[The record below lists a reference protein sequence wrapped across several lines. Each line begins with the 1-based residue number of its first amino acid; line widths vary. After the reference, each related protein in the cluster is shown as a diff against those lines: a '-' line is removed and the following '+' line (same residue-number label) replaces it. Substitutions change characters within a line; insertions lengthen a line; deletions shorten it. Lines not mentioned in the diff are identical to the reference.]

1 MADRRKL
8 MVTGCNG
15 QLGRAL
21 QKVYAD
27 SKEYEYVGTDVDQLD
42 ITDADAVYRYIGELK
57 PYAIINCAAYTNVDG
72 CEKNEDTAYR
82 INAVGPRNLAVAAED
97 FGAKLVHI
105 STDYVFPGNGT
116 DPYTEDMTP
125 APCSAYGRT
134 KLAGEEFVKAFS
146 RHYFI
151 IRTAWLYG
159 EGKNFVRT
167 MLALSEKNDTIG
179 IVNDQLGNPTSA
191 SELARVISLLLPT
204 CGYGIYHGTCEGI
217 CSWAEFTEEIFR
229 LAGKGTKVDRISS
242 AEYKRRFPE
251 SADRPAYSALDNRM
265 LRLTTEIRF
274 KDWKEAIAE
283 YLKEEGV
290 C

>member
-1 MADRRKL
+1 MAERKKL

-15 QLGRAL
+15 QLGHAL
-21 QKVYAD
+21 AKIYTE
-27 SKEYEYVGTDVDQLD
+27 STEYEYIGTDVEELD
-42 ITDADAVYRYIGELK
+42 ITDSEAVYAYVGELK

-72 CEKNEDTAYR
+72 CEKNEDLAYR
-82 INAVGPRNLAVAAED
+82 INAIGARNLAVAAED
-97 FGAKLVHI
+97 HGAKLVHI

-116 DPYTEDMTP
+116 DPYTEDMAT

-134 KLAGEEFVKAFS
+134 KLAGEEAVKAFS

-151 IRTAWLYG
+151 LRTAWLYG

-179 IVNDQLGNPTSA
+179 VVNDQLGNPTSA
-191 SELARVISLLLPT
+191 AELARVISLLLP
-204 CGYGIYHGTCEGI
+204 GNAYGVYHATCEGI
-217 CSWAEFTEEIFR
+217 CSWAEFAEEIFR
-229 LAGKGTKVDRISS
+229 LAGKTTKVERISS
-242 AEYKRRFPE
+242 TEYKRRFPE

-265 LRLTTEIRF
+265 LRLTTDIRF

-283 YLKEEGV
+283 YMETE
-290 C
+290 CAN